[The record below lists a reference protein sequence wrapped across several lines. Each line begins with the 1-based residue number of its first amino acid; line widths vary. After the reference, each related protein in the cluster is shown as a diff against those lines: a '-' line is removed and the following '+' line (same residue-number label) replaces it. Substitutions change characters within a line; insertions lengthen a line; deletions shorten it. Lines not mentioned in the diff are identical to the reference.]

1 MESRLVYYT
10 PPAKS
15 YRVLYSTSSS
25 GMSGVGYGPSIE
37 GMRGIVEKWVS
48 EYGDSASWAIQEGFD
63 GNWSTIDNR
72 GYFDSARSVP
82 SLV

>member
-37 GMRGIVEKWVS
+37 GMKGIVEKWVS
-48 EYGDSASWAIQEGFD
+48 QYGDSANWTIQEGRD
-63 GNWSTIDNR
+63 GSWETIAQR
-72 GYFDSARSVP
+72 VESR
-82 SLV
+82 L